1 MRWRHNATLP
11 KSLNDTKMIRKCH
24 PLRRIIPECVNFK
37 MPSFPQSMIKFKYFY
52 VKNHCQNECLPWGK
66 IFGQLENYTP
76 RPIYILNNLLRNFS
90 TQAPKNCP
98 KTKIQSDNDF

>member
-1 MRWRHNATLP
+1 
-11 KSLNDTKMIRKCH
+11 MIRKCH

-37 MPSFPQSMIKFKYFY
+37 MPSFSQSMIKFKYFY